1 MTAPIEIADLEPSQ
15 AEPLEESAVRQ
26 TRAEAES
33 ITLREKKFART
44 KLALMRA
51 AVARLRVK
59 SFNDVTVKELC
70 EEAQVSEA
78 TFFNYFPKKDDVLRY
93 FIQIWMVEVTWE
105 ARQSVGADSG
115 LRFIEALFDIMG
127 RELGE
132 CPRIMLEV
140 ISFMTLDREGAGCP
154 FSSELSLAERLQAFP
169 EMDCAS
175 SVPCQ
180 KLDQVLAQPIQRAA
194 AQGELPA
201 DANIEASVVAL
212 LSLFF
217 GVPLLLKEHPEQI
230 RETYKQQLQLV
241 WAGVRNRSASSLT

>member
-1 MTAPIEIADLEPSQ
+1 RARPTTPSFRMPASHDIADLVPVQTEP
-15 AEPLEESAVRQ
+15 PEESAVRQ
-26 TRAEAES
+26 SRVDADA
-33 ITLREKKFART
+33 IPLREKKYART

-201 DANIEASVVAL
+201 DANI
-212 LSLFF
+212 
-217 GVPLLLKEHPEQI
+217 
-230 RETYKQQLQLV
+230 
-241 WAGVRNRSASSLT
+241 